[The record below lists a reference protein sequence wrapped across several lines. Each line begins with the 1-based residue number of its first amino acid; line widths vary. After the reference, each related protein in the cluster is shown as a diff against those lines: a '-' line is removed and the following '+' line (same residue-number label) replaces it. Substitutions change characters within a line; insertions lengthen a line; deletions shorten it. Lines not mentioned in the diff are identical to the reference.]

1 MKNVKKGN
9 TGENAIWDGPLS
21 QAGRPHG
28 KGSSSGING
37 MKISQAPVSYTPGPI
52 TQKAK

>member
-1 MKNVKKGN
+1 MDSKKKGN
-9 TGENAIWDGPLS
+9 TGESAIWDGPLS

-37 MKISQAPVSYTPGPI
+37 MKISQAPVSYTAGPI
-52 TQKAK
+52 TNIAK